1 MIICLI
7 LEPARHCRFCCCS
20 HQGAAAHEQQQFVAD
35 PTVFPPAVSPLAS
48 KLRSI
53 QDSVRVFWKRIEMD
67 SRGRIEDNC
76 HARGISYAGFILDS
90 ELRSR
95 DVDSS
100 WQLFYDLQLDLTET
114 ELLGTHLGLG
124 SSRHLTWPETWWLVC
139 VHFMRF
145 GTDLILV
152 CSQGSLKGTY
162 WVCCDTETGSLLMF
176 NQLCTSSMLVV

>member
-100 WQLFYDLQLDLTET
+100 WQLFMTCNLIWQKLNCLGLTLDLEVQDTW
-114 ELLGTHLGLG
+114 LDLRHDDLSVYILWDLGL
-124 SSRHLTWPETWWLVC
+124 TWYLSAPK
-139 VHFMRF
+139 VHWKERTGFAVILKR
-145 GTDLILV
+145 DLCW
-152 CSQGSLKGTY
+152 CS
-162 WVCCDTETGSLLMF
+162 
-176 NQLCTSSMLVV
+176 TSFVPVACW